1 MVSLKT
7 ESYVLRRNL
16 QGRKSTYGTR
26 YQNQTVRQT
35 DRQTD
40 RYTDRQTDRFSI
52 KQTNKQT
59 TDDASSRSI
68 ANIPLLN

>member
-26 YQNQTVRQT
+26 YQNQTV
-35 DRQTD
+35 RQTD

>member
-35 DRQTD
+35 DRYTDSQTD
-40 RYTDRQTDRFSI
+40 GFCEIHNRQISNEKNLKI
-52 KQTNKQT
+52 GKKNL
-59 TDDASSRSI
+59 S
-68 ANIPLLN
+68 

>member
-35 DRQTD
+35 DR
-40 RYTDRQTDRFSI
+40 YTDRQTDGFSI
-52 KQTNKQT
+52 KQTNKQRMT
-59 TDDASSRSI
+59 RHQG
-68 ANIPLLN
+68 LLPTYHF